1 LFVVPRTVPPAPPK
15 DWKNDSTALLM
26 DLFEEKFLANSMN
39 SLTQQQWQ
47 EILLS
52 IEEGFPLTPPHTWVQ
67 VQCKVHKMQKEFNQ
81 LKQEHGESSAAQ
93 CKWPWFEQCLTI
105 WGNTARACGTAGS
118 MGNGAPTYSVGG
130 SAREPVNWE
139 DIEEHDAPP
148 SPDRQAPPFASNSS
162 QVSKTP
168 PTPRSAA
175 CKKPGVDGKP
185 PQKSVFKKLCRGQG
199 EKMR

>member
-1 LFVVPRTVPPAPPK
+1 
-15 DWKNDSTALLM
+15 
-26 DLFEEKFLANSMN
+26 
-39 SLTQQQWQ
+39 
-47 EILLS
+47 
-52 IEEGFPLTPPHTWVQ
+52 
-67 VQCKVHKMQKEFNQ
+67 MQKEFNQ

-93 CKWPWFEQCLTI
+93 CKWPWFEQCLMI

-175 CKKPGVDGKP
+175 CKKPGVDAN
-185 PQKSVFKKLCRGQG
+185 FKEQAGRSQG
-199 EKMR
+199 FHDHVRDPKEAQGAVYSAP